1 MVFLCLKTKAV
12 AAFWNVEKI
21 KQMEEWHAEYR
32 AP

>member
-12 AAFWNVEKI
+12 AIFRDVEKI
-21 KQMEEWHAEYR
+21 KQMEEWQAEYL